1 MDESFKESII
11 TSIQSSN
18 SKEEMFKTL
27 YSSMEKLYETEIND
41 LIKFSGGRY
50 FGEYRRYR
58 NNIHDDSDD
67 DFDTDSDT
75 DSDADIN
82 KFDSKINKNFYES
95 DSDSSDSSESENE
108 SKEDI
113 IAIPK
118 QFGLLAYLIKEEIQ
132 KGNIVIMDCESCS
145 AFTADD
151 INGYLENGKKK
162 LLISNPR

>member
-11 TSIQSSN
+11 TTIQATN
-18 SKEEMFKTL
+18 NKEEMFKVL
-27 YSSMEKLYETEIND
+27 YSSMEKLYETEVNN
-41 LIKFSGGRY
+41 LIQFSGG
-50 FGEYRRYR
+50 
-58 NNIHDDSDD
+58 
-67 DFDTDSDT
+67 
-75 DSDADIN
+75 
-82 KFDSKINKNFYES
+82 KNFYYYDRYHCYTDRVTSES
-95 DSDSSDSSESENE
+95 DNEN
-108 SKEDI
+108 KEDI